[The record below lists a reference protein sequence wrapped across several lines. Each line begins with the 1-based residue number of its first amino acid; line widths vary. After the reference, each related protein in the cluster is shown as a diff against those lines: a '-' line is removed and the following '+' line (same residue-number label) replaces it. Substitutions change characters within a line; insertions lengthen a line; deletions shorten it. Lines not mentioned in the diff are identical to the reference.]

1 MCDEIIQSLIFE
13 FQYADETCKNIYFFF
28 NIFFFCFIKLNVS
41 LFFFKLIVICRNIEE
56 LLKSSIPG
64 IIFEENDDDLNDE
77 MDVDIDMI
85 DDSMFYL

>member
-1 MCDEIIQSLIFE
+1 MKLVRIF
-13 FQYADETCKNIYFFF
+13 IFFF
-28 NIFFFCFIKLNVS
+28 NIFFCFIKLNVS